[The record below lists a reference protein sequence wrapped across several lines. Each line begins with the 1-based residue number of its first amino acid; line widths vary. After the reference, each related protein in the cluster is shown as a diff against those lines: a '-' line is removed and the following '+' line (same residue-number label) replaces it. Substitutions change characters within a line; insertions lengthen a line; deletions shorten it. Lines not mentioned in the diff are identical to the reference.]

1 MTTGEMATSA
11 QRGSVC
17 RVKLTGGLGNQFFQY
32 AAAAAIASRTDA
44 DIEIDD
50 SFYRRHHKRHR
61 ALEIT
66 DFPISGRLIKD
77 QRSSFLRGLKSS
89 WDSIAGNGLKAYR
102 EPHLHFDTGSL
113 KLQAPI
119 SIQGYFQSE
128 RYFQA
133 IAPSIRQQ
141 FRVPR
146 PMNPKVLAI
155 GDKLHEAATL
165 HIRRGDYVL
174 SEKNRSIYAQ
184 CTLEYYRTAVECL
197 PSDVPVYVLSDDMDW
212 VRRNFK
218 IPQRL
223 TFPESETA
231 MEDLWLMTQARH
243 HVIANSTFSWWGAW
257 LADATDGLKIAPRKW
272 FCDDAINDL
281 DLVPAHW
288 LRL

>member
-1 MTTGEMATSA
+1 MTTGEMEPATERRA
-11 QRGSVC
+11 VC
-17 RVKLTGGLGNQFFQY
+17 RVILTGGLGNQFFQY
-32 AAAAAIASRTDA
+32 AAAAAIASRSES

-50 SFYRRHHKRHR
+50 SFYQRRHQRHR
-61 ALEIT
+61 TLEIT
-66 DFPISGRLIKD
+66 QFPISGRLRRD
-77 QRSSFLRGLKSS
+77 RQPTFLQAMKSS
-89 WDSIAGNGLKAYR
+89 WGRFAGNDLKSYR
-102 EPHLHFDTGSL
+102 EPHLHFDEGTLS
-113 KLQAPI
+113 LQAPI

-133 IAPSIRQQ
+133 IAPSIREQ

-155 GDKLHEAATL
+155 GDQLHEAATL
-165 HIRRGDYVL
+165 HIRRGDYVS

-184 CTLEYYRTAVECL
+184 CTLDYYRAAVERL

-218 IPQRL
+218 IPHRL
-223 TFPESETA
+223 NFPESETA
-231 MEDLWLMTQARH
+231 LEDLWLMTQARH

-257 LADATDGLKIAPRKW
+257 LAKATDGIKIAPRKW
-272 FCDDAINDL
+272 FCDETINDI
-281 DLVPAHW
+281 DLVPPHW